1 MDILLLVPRM
11 YTSNDSSCSA
21 SYNQYVAHL
30 YRKLR
35 IYLIKITREIYDFSW
50 YNEMQF
56 FVFGGFLLQ

>member
-1 MDILLLVPRM
+1 M
-11 YTSNDSSCSA
+11 YTSNDPSCSA

-35 IYLIKITREIYDFSW
+35 IYLIQITREIYDFSW